1 MSLLAKLNTILD
13 AINVPLETGIFSGV
27 PPDEYVVLTPLTDG
41 FPLFADNAPQAET
54 QEVRL
59 SLFSKTNYRK
69 RARQITAALLAVD
82 ITITERRYVGFDTDT
97 SYHSYAIDVAQ
108 TYGMESRDR
117 KS

>member
-1 MSLLAKLNTILD
+1 MSILAELNTILD
-13 AINVPLETGIFSGV
+13 ALAVPLETGIFSGV

-59 SLFSKTNYRK
+59 SLFSKANYRK
-69 RARQITAALLAVD
+69 RARQIIAALLAAD

-97 SYHSYAIDVAQ
+97 SYHGYAIDVAKI
-108 TYGMESRDR
+108 YKLEG
-117 KS
+117 